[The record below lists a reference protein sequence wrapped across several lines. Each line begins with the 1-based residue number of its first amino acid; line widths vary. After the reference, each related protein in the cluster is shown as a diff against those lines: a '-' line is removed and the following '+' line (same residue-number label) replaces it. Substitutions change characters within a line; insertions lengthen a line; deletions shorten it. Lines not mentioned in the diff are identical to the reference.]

1 VEEGAAEQPL
11 AAAADS
17 PASVDCSHDWLLCS
31 STAVNATDGL
41 LTVYTDENVCY
52 LNQQI
57 RIGLLTDDDG
67 RIDQSNFDDN
77 PGIGAGRI
85 DQATFVRCDGQIDQS
100 SPDDD
105 PGTGAGRMDQA
116 TFVRCDGRMDQ
127 SIGEASVD

>member
-17 PASVDCSHDWLLCS
+17 PASVDCSPDWLLCS
-31 STAVNATDGL
+31 SAAVNATDGL

-77 PGIGAGRI
+77 SGISAGRI